1 MTGGG
6 LGSDMNMFLSGALM
20 ALCWI
25 VSLFFLRFFMKT
37 RDRLFAC
44 FSCAFFMLGI
54 ERLVIS
60 LYDISNERVGTV
72 VLIRLISFI
81 LILLAIIDKNRRS
94 S

>member
-1 MTGGG
+1 
-6 LGSDMNMFLSGALM
+6 MNILLSGAMM

-25 VSLFFLRFFMKT
+25 VSLFFLRFYIKS

-44 FSCAFFMLGI
+44 FSWSFFMLGV

-60 LYDISNERVGTV
+60 VYEISNEKVGAV
-72 VLIRLISFI
+72 ICIRLISFI

>member
-1 MTGGG
+1 MTGAG
-6 LGSDMNMFLSGALM
+6 LGSDMNIFLSGAMM

-25 VSLFFLRFFMKT
+25 VSLFFLRFYIKS

-44 FSCAFFMLGI
+44 FSCAFFMLGV

-60 LYDISNERVGTV
+60 VYEISNEKVGAV
-72 VLIRLISFI
+72 ILIRLISFI